1 MSENAVCLDL
11 NKRQKNKKYS
21 RILSKRST
29 RVKDKNII
37 NTIIKI
43 MVGVLIVLA
52 IMAMSTITAFAQS
65 ETVLGFDLSPV
76 KLEVRSEPVKKLT
89 DNHYVLETDFTE
101 VDFTLDDLRGTPHLA
116 YNTSV
121 YSGKYIENSSF
132 TESYNYSKQY
142 IQGMPAHIYSFQ
154 RSELVHAPN
163 LKKNFLY
170 VEIEVERQILLSLHV
185 SSDNEIDTRYWLDRL
200 VYDSSEEELESRAE
214 FASDTEYDIE
224 LENDSN
230 NRTDEQADESIN
242 VENGGIYSESYIVFE
257 NDDSEFNHEK
267 NTSLL

>member
-142 IQGMPAHIYSFQ
+142 IQGMPATF
-154 RSELVHAPN
+154 
-163 LKKNFLY
+163 
-170 VEIEVERQILLSLHV
+170 
-185 SSDNEIDTRYWLDRL
+185 
-200 VYDSSEEELESRAE
+200 
-214 FASDTEYDIE
+214 
-224 LENDSN
+224 
-230 NRTDEQADESIN
+230 
-242 VENGGIYSESYIVFE
+242 IVFKE
-257 NDDSEFNHEK
+257 VNLSMHL
-267 NTSLL
+267 T